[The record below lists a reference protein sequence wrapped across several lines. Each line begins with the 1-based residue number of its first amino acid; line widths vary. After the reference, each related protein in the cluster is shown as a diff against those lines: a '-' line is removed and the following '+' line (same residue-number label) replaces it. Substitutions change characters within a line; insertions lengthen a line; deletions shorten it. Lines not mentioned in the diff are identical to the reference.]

1 MNWLV
6 SCLSVLGQDQSL
18 PVFNVNPD
26 LFPSDCEFFPFAIHL
41 TRSHL
46 QRRPSSNKEIMK
58 NRKILT
64 PTHPPHNLKMVRFI
78 IFVTLDKL
86 SLSPFVRFFI
96 ISFLL
101 EGFPYSLMYVE
112 VLLAEPLCNFTRKM
126 KDMSM
131 TTRKRCVLGGGR
143 FPKYTNAQTLPTSAS
158 HKAWLPLRVN
168 CCIYPLYLLSI
179 NCHCFSPLLHSEE
192 SQLKLVF
199 ILLIG
204 PTLAKFSPSCYL
216 TAFI

>member
-1 MNWLV
+1 M
-6 SCLSVLGQDQSL
+6 S
-18 PVFNVNPD
+18 
-26 LFPSDCEFFPFAIHL
+26 
-41 TRSHL
+41 
-46 QRRPSSNKEIMK
+46 
-58 NRKILT
+58 ILT
-64 PTHPPHNLKMVRFI
+64 CSHQIVSSSLLQFTSLEAIYKGGHQVTKKSWKIERIWHPPHNLKMVRFI

-101 EGFPYSLMYVE
+101 EGFLNSLMYVE

>member
-46 QRRPSSNKEIMK
+46 QRRPSRNKEIMK

-96 ISFLL
+96 IFFLL
-101 EGFPYSLMYVE
+101 EGFPFIVSCMWRYCWQSHCAISPGRWKIWVWQPGKGVCWEGVGFLNIQM
-112 VLLAEPLCNFTRKM
+112 LRLCQPRHLI
-126 KDMSM
+126 
-131 TTRKRCVLGGGR
+131 RLG
-143 FPKYTNAQTLPTSAS
+143 FLWEWIAVYIP
-158 HKAWLPLRVN
+158 
-168 CCIYPLYLLSI
+168 CIY
-179 NCHCFSPLLHSEE
+179 FR
-192 SQLKLVF
+192 
-199 ILLIG
+199 
-204 PTLAKFSPSCYL
+204 
-216 TAFI
+216 